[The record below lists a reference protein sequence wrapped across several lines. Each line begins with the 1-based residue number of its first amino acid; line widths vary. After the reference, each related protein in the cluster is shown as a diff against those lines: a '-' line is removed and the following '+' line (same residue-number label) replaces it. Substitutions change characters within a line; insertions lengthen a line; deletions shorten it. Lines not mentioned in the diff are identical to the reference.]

1 MAEFRIPLA
10 TYRMQFSLGFRYV
23 DARDLVPYL
32 NDLGITDLY
41 SSPRFKARRGS
52 AHAYDVAD
60 PHKINSELGT
70 EQEFQELAQKLGAYG
85 MGLVLDIVP
94 NHMAASAENPWWMDV
109 LENGRDSIYS
119 HHFAIDWDRA
129 CVRSTGRNRVVLPIL
144 GEPYGAVL
152 YNGQFGLKLDENGFF
167 VKYFEHRL
175 PLDPK
180 SYRLILESSKV
191 AGLPEVVSLLEAID
205 ELPSGNLDAD
215 ARCERHRLKEQLK
228 ERLWRLYSDNAEIKA
243 AIEEHMIAIDGIP
256 GDAGSYDLLDR
267 ILSRQSY
274 RVAYWRMAGEE
285 LNYRRFFD
293 ITDLIGIRVED
304 PDVFDSRHPEI
315 VGLVNGGGV
324 TGLRI
329 DHIDGLWDPRGY
341 LERLKRKALGEAATA
356 GCTGFYVI
364 VEKILGSDEETP
376 SDWSVC
382 GTTGYDFLAYLNN
395 TFVDTEGLKELDA
408 IYRRFTDVSRTLPE
422 IRYARKRQ
430 VMDEL
435 FGGEVRALGFHL
447 GQLAAQDRFARDLPF
462 AELEQALVEV
472 CAWFPV
478 YRTYTRDFDIA
489 PRDRVYIEQALELA
503 SKTTEGFNPGVL
515 DFLRR
520 VLLLEIPHYIE
531 ARQQW
536 LGFVMSWQQFT
547 GPVMAKGYEDT
558 TCYYYNRLI
567 SSNEVGSDPQSTDH
581 PGGVEEFHRRNAARL
596 AGWPNTMNATSTH
609 DTKRSEDVRAR
620 INVLSQM
627 PDVWARKLSRWR
639 SLNADK
645 KQAVDGEP
653 APSGNDEYMLYQ
665 TLAGAW
671 PLSEED
677 RPGLRDRIRAF
688 MLKAVREAKTHSNW
702 LRPHLSYEDACLGFV
717 DALLAE
723 SEDNVFLKDFT
734 AFHRRV
740 AAPGAV
746 NALSQVLLK
755 VASPGVP
762 DFYQGTELWDFSLVD
777 PDNRRPVD
785 FTKRTALS
793 RRTAEARSAGSCRA
807 AARSGYQ
814 LGGRARQALPHLQG
828 AQLSQ
833 GAAGAVSIRR
843 VSSA

>member
-1 MAEFRIPLA
+1 
-10 TYRMQFSLGFRYV
+10 
-23 DARDLVPYL
+23 
-32 NDLGITDLY
+32 
-41 SSPRFKARRGS
+41 
-52 AHAYDVAD
+52 
-60 PHKINSELGT
+60 
-70 EQEFQELAQKLGAYG
+70 
-85 MGLVLDIVP
+85 
-94 NHMAASAENPWWMDV
+94 
-109 LENGRDSIYS
+109 
-119 HHFAIDWDRA
+119 
-129 CVRSTGRNRVVLPIL
+129 
-144 GEPYGAVL
+144 
-152 YNGQFGLKLDENGFF
+152 
-167 VKYFEHRL
+167 
-175 PLDPK
+175 
-180 SYRLILESSKV
+180 
-191 AGLPEVVSLLEAID
+191 
-205 ELPSGNLDAD
+205 
-215 ARCERHRLKEQLK
+215 
-228 ERLWRLYSDNAEIKA
+228 
-243 AIEEHMIAIDGIP
+243 
-256 GDAGSYDLLDR
+256 
-267 ILSRQSY
+267 
-274 RVAYWRMAGEE
+274 
-285 LNYRRFFD
+285 
-293 ITDLIGIRVED
+293 
-304 PDVFDSRHPEI
+304 
-315 VGLVNGGGV
+315 
-324 TGLRI
+324 
-329 DHIDGLWDPRGY
+329 
-341 LERLKRKALGEAATA
+341 
-356 GCTGFYVI
+356 
-364 VEKILGSDEETP
+364 
-376 SDWSVC
+376 
-382 GTTGYDFLAYLNN
+382 
-395 TFVDTEGLKELDA
+395 
-408 IYRRFTDVSRTLPE
+408 
-422 IRYARKRQ
+422 
-430 VMDEL
+430 MDEL

-620 INVLSQM
+620 INVLSEM

-639 SLNADK
+639 SWNADK

-665 TLAGAW
+665 TLVGAW

-688 MLKAVREAKTHSNW
+688 MLKAVREAKTHSHW

-740 AAPGAV
+740 AAAGRGERARRRYCSRSRPRAFPTFIRAPNCGISAWWIRTTGARLTSPSARRCSTNCGGAKRRILPGCCEIWLPTGRTGASSFTSPTRRSTFARRSRCCFNPASIFRLMRRKPV
-746 NALSQVLLK
+746 FSRAAPETPGPWWPCPDWWP
-755 VASPGVP
+755 ASP
-762 DFYQGTELWDFSLVD
+762 SL
-777 PDNRRPVD
+777 
-785 FTKRTALS
+785 A
-793 RRTAEARSAGSCRA
+793 SAC
-807 AARSGYQ
+807 
-814 LGGRARQALPHLQG
+814 
-828 AQLSQ
+828 
-833 GAAGAVSIRR
+833 
-843 VSSA
+843 

>member
-1 MAEFRIPLA
+1 
-10 TYRMQFSLGFRYV
+10 
-23 DARDLVPYL
+23 
-32 NDLGITDLY
+32 
-41 SSPRFKARRGS
+41 
-52 AHAYDVAD
+52 
-60 PHKINSELGT
+60 
-70 EQEFQELAQKLGAYG
+70 
-85 MGLVLDIVP
+85 
-94 NHMAASAENPWWMDV
+94 
-109 LENGRDSIYS
+109 
-119 HHFAIDWDRA
+119 
-129 CVRSTGRNRVVLPIL
+129 
-144 GEPYGAVL
+144 
-152 YNGQFGLKLDENGFF
+152 
-167 VKYFEHRL
+167 
-175 PLDPK
+175 
-180 SYRLILESSKV
+180 
-191 AGLPEVVSLLEAID
+191 
-205 ELPSGNLDAD
+205 
-215 ARCERHRLKEQLK
+215 
-228 ERLWRLYSDNAEIKA
+228 
-243 AIEEHMIAIDGIP
+243 
-256 GDAGSYDLLDR
+256 
-267 ILSRQSY
+267 
-274 RVAYWRMAGEE
+274 
-285 LNYRRFFD
+285 
-293 ITDLIGIRVED
+293 
-304 PDVFDSRHPEI
+304 
-315 VGLVNGGGV
+315 
-324 TGLRI
+324 
-329 DHIDGLWDPRGY
+329 
-341 LERLKRKALGEAATA
+341 
-356 GCTGFYVI
+356 
-364 VEKILGSDEETP
+364 
-376 SDWSVC
+376 
-382 GTTGYDFLAYLNN
+382 
-395 TFVDTEGLKELDA
+395 
-408 IYRRFTDVSRTLPE
+408 
-422 IRYARKRQ
+422 
-430 VMDEL
+430 MDEL

-547 GPVMAKGYEDT
+547 GPVMAKGFEDT
-558 TCYYYNRLI
+558 ACYYYNRLI
-567 SSNEVGSDPQSTDH
+567 SSNEVGGDPRAADRPRSARVQPPQRRA
-581 PGGVEEFHRRNAARL
+581 PGRL
-596 AGWPNTMNATSTH
+596 ADDERHLHARHQAQRGRP
-609 DTKRSEDVRAR
+609 RAHQR
-620 INVLSQM
+620 ALRDAGRVGAKAQSLEVLE
-627 PDVWARKLSRWR
+627 RG
-639 SLNADK
+639 K

-740 AAPGAV
+740 AAAGAV
-746 NALSQVLLK
+746 NALAQVLLK

-785 FTKRTALS
+785 FTKRTALLDEL
-793 RRTAEARSAGSCRA
+793 RRREAQDLAGA